1 MFVAILGQSTDC
13 RKSFQRRFRQIR
25 PTSADREP
33 ALSFRRQTSLSLIG
47 LDVMSAQNISK
58 KAPGKIV
65 SPDKSIVLVGLM
77 GAGKTCIGTR
87 LARKL
92 GMGFVDAD
100 DEIETAADCTIEE
113 IFNRYGE
120 QAFRDGERRVIARL
134 LDGEP
139 RVVATGGGAFV
150 NPETRDNVRRLG
162 ISVWLKADVDV
173 LLQRVSRRNNRPL
186 LKGGDKREILERLI
200 DERYPAYAEADL
212 TIESGSESPDIT
224 VSRVIDALKSIE
236 KTGSAEAAA
245 E

>member
-1 MFVAILGQSTDC
+1 MSTQN
-13 RKSFQRRFRQIR
+13 KPVKTPAQII
-25 PTSADREP
+25 P
-33 ALSFRRQTSLSLIG
+33 
-47 LDVMSAQNISK
+47 
-58 KAPGKIV
+58 
-65 SPDKSIVLVGLM
+65 PDKSIVLVGLM

-113 IFNRYGE
+113 IFAQYGE

-134 LDGEP
+134 LDGDP

-150 NPETRDNVRRLG
+150 NQETRDNVRRQG
-162 ISVWLKADVDV
+162 ISVWLKADIDV

-186 LKGGDKREILERLI
+186 LKNGDKRQTLERLI
-200 DERYPAYAEADL
+200 EERYPTYGEADL
-212 TIESGSESPDIT
+212 TVESGAESPDIT
-224 VSRVIDALKSIE
+224 VAKVIEALKDMNDMHP
-236 KTGSAEAAA
+236 AEAAA

>member
-1 MFVAILGQSTDC
+1 MAISGQSIGC
-13 RKSFQRRFRQIR
+13 GKSFQRRFRQTCAFGAGR
-25 PTSADREP
+25 KPVLPSGP
-33 ALSFRRQTSLSLIG
+33 QTLFLFSG
-47 LDVMSAQNISK
+47 PDVMSTRNNAAKTPSK
-58 KAPGKIV
+58 IL

-113 IFNRYGE
+113 IFARYGE

-134 LDGEP
+134 LEGEP
-139 RVVATGGGAFV
+139 RVIATGGGAFV
-150 NPETRDNVRRLG
+150 NRETRDNVRQSG
-162 ISVWLKADVDV
+162 ISVWLKADIDI

-186 LKGGDKREILERLI
+186 LKNGDKRQTLERLI
-200 DERYPAYAEADL
+200 DERYPAYAEADI
-212 TIESGSESPDIT
+212 TVESGAESPEIT
-224 VSRVIDALKSIE
+224 VAKVIDALRTIDDAHP
-236 KTGSAEAAA
+236 AEAAA

>member
-1 MFVAILGQSTDC
+1 MRILSSAKQSP
-13 RKSFQRRFRQIR
+13 RAS
-25 PTSADREP
+25 PGP
-33 ALSFRRQTSLSLIG
+33 
-47 LDVMSAQNISK
+47 DVMSAQNKPVKTPAQII
-58 KAPGKIV
+58 P
-65 SPDKSIVLVGLM
+65 PDKSIVLVGLM

-113 IFNRYGE
+113 IFAQYGE

-134 LDGEP
+134 LDGDP

-150 NPETRDNVRRLG
+150 NQETRDNVRRRG
-162 ISVWLKADVDV
+162 ISVWLKADIDV

-186 LKGGDKREILERLI
+186 LKNGDKRKTLERLI
-200 DERYPAYAEADL
+200 EERYPTYAEADL
-212 TIESGSESPDIT
+212 TVESGAESPDIT
-224 VSRVIDALKSIE
+224 VAKVIEALKDMQD
-236 KTGSAEAAA
+236 THPAEAAA

>member
-1 MFVAILGQSTDC
+1 
-13 RKSFQRRFRQIR
+13 
-25 PTSADREP
+25 
-33 ALSFRRQTSLSLIG
+33 
-47 LDVMSAQNISK
+47 MSAQNISK
-58 KAPGKIV
+58 KDPAKIV
-65 SPDKSIVLVGLM
+65 SPAKSIVLVGLM

-100 DEIETAADCTIEE
+100 DEIEMAAGCTIEE
-113 IFNRYGE
+113 IFDQYGE

-134 LDGEP
+134 LEGDP

-150 NPETRDNVRRLG
+150 NPETRENVRRSG

-173 LLQRVSRRNNRPL
+173 LLHRVSRRNNRPL
-186 LKGGDKREILERLI
+186 LKNGDKRETLERLI

-212 TIESGSESPDIT
+212 TVESGSDSPDIT
-224 VSRVIDALKSIE
+224 VAKVIEALK
-236 KTGSAEAAA
+236 TLDDARPTEAAA

>member
-1 MFVAILGQSTDC
+1 VAILRQSIDC
-13 RKSFQRRFRQIR
+13 RKSFQRRFRQTR
-25 PTSADREP
+25 PASTVRKP
-33 ALSFRRQTSLSLIG
+33 AFLYRRQTPPSLIG

-58 KAPGKIV
+58 KDPAKIV

-113 IFNRYGE
+113 IFNKYGE

-134 LDGEP
+134 LEGEP

-150 NPETRDNVRRLG
+150 NPETRENVRRLG

-173 LLQRVSRRNNRPL
+173 LLHRVSRRNNRPL
-186 LKGGDKREILERLI
+186 LKNGDKREILERLI

-212 TIESGSESPDIT
+212 TVESGSDSPDIT
-224 VSRVIDALKSIE
+224 VAKVIDALK
-236 KTGSAEAAA
+236 TLDNTRPAEAAA

>member
-1 MFVAILGQSTDC
+1 
-13 RKSFQRRFRQIR
+13 
-25 PTSADREP
+25 
-33 ALSFRRQTSLSLIG
+33 
-47 LDVMSAQNISK
+47 
-58 KAPGKIV
+58 
-65 SPDKSIVLVGLM
+65 M

-113 IFNRYGE
+113 IFNKYGE

-134 LDGEP
+134 LEGEP
-139 RVVATGGGAFV
+139 RVIATGGGAFV
-150 NPETRDNVRRLG
+150 NPETRENVRRLG

-173 LLQRVSRRNNRPL
+173 LLHRVSRRNNRPL
-186 LKGGDKREILERLI
+186 LKNGDKREILERLI

-212 TIESGSESPDIT
+212 TVESGSDSPDIT
-224 VSRVIDALKSIE
+224 VAKVIDALK
-236 KTGSAEAAA
+236 TLDNTRPAEAAA

>member
-1 MFVAILGQSTDC
+1 
-13 RKSFQRRFRQIR
+13 
-25 PTSADREP
+25 
-33 ALSFRRQTSLSLIG
+33 
-47 LDVMSAQNISK
+47 MSAQNISK
-58 KAPGKIV
+58 KDPAKTV
-65 SPDKSIVLVGLM
+65 SPAKSIVLVGLM

-100 DEIETAADCTIEE
+100 DEIEMAAGCTIEE
-113 IFNRYGE
+113 IFDQYGE

-134 LDGEP
+134 LEGDP

-150 NPETRDNVRRLG
+150 NPETRENVRRRG

-173 LLQRVSRRNNRPL
+173 LLHRVSRRNNRPL
-186 LKGGDKREILERLI
+186 LKNGDKRETLERLI

-212 TIESGSESPDIT
+212 TVESGNDSPDIT
-224 VSRVIDALKSIE
+224 VAKVIEALK
-236 KTGSAEAAA
+236 TLDDARPTEAAA

>member
-1 MFVAILGQSTDC
+1 
-13 RKSFQRRFRQIR
+13 
-25 PTSADREP
+25 
-33 ALSFRRQTSLSLIG
+33 
-47 LDVMSAQNISK
+47 MSAQNISK
-58 KAPGKIV
+58 KDPAKIV
-65 SPDKSIVLVGLM
+65 SPAKSIVLVGLM

-100 DEIETAADCTIEE
+100 DEIEMAAGCTIEE
-113 IFNRYGE
+113 IFDQYGE

-134 LDGEP
+134 LEGEP

-150 NPETRDNVRRLG
+150 NPETRENVRRKG

-186 LKGGDKREILERLI
+186 LKNGDKRETLERLI

-212 TIESGSESPDIT
+212 TVESGSDSPDIT
-224 VSRVIDALKSIE
+224 VAKVIEALK
-236 KTGSAEAAA
+236 TLDDARPTEAAA

>member
-1 MFVAILGQSTDC
+1 
-13 RKSFQRRFRQIR
+13 
-25 PTSADREP
+25 
-33 ALSFRRQTSLSLIG
+33 
-47 LDVMSAQNISK
+47 MSAQNISK

>member
-1 MFVAILGQSTDC
+1 
-13 RKSFQRRFRQIR
+13 
-25 PTSADREP
+25 
-33 ALSFRRQTSLSLIG
+33 
-47 LDVMSAQNISK
+47 MSAQNISK
-58 KAPGKIV
+58 KDPAKIV
-65 SPDKSIVLVGLM
+65 SPAKSIVLVGLM

-100 DEIETAADCTIEE
+100 DEIEMAAGCTIEE
-113 IFNRYGE
+113 IFDQYGE

-134 LDGEP
+134 LEGDP

-150 NPETRDNVRRLG
+150 NPETRENVRRRG

-173 LLQRVSRRNNRPL
+173 LLHRVSRRNNRPL
-186 LKGGDKREILERLI
+186 LKSGDKRETLERLI

-212 TIESGSESPDIT
+212 TVESGNDSPDIT
-224 VSRVIDALKSIE
+224 VAKVIEALK
-236 KTGSAEAAA
+236 TLDDARPTEAAA

>member
-1 MFVAILGQSTDC
+1 
-13 RKSFQRRFRQIR
+13 
-25 PTSADREP
+25 
-33 ALSFRRQTSLSLIG
+33 
-47 LDVMSAQNISK
+47 
-58 KAPGKIV
+58 
-65 SPDKSIVLVGLM
+65 M

-113 IFNRYGE
+113 IFARYGE

-134 LDGEP
+134 LEEEP

-150 NPETRDNVRRLG
+150 SQETRDNVRRKG
-162 ISVWLKADVDV
+162 ISVWLKADIDV

-186 LKGGDKREILERLI
+186 LKNGDKRQTLERLI
-200 DERYPAYAEADL
+200 DERYPTYGEADL
-212 TIESGSESPDIT
+212 TVESGNESPDIT
-224 VSRVIDALKSIE
+224 VTKVIEALKTIDNLRP
-236 KTGSAEAAA
+236 AEAAA

>member
-1 MFVAILGQSTDC
+1 
-13 RKSFQRRFRQIR
+13 
-25 PTSADREP
+25 
-33 ALSFRRQTSLSLIG
+33 
-47 LDVMSAQNISK
+47 MSAQNISK
-58 KAPGKIV
+58 KDPAKIV
-65 SPDKSIVLVGLM
+65 SPAKSIVLVGLM

-100 DEIETAADCTIEE
+100 DEIEMAAGCTIEE
-113 IFNRYGE
+113 IFDQYGE

-134 LDGEP
+134 LEGDP

-150 NPETRDNVRRLG
+150 NPETRENVRRSG

-173 LLQRVSRRNNRPL
+173 LLHRVSRRNNRPL
-186 LKGGDKREILERLI
+186 LKNGDKRETLERLI

-212 TIESGSESPDIT
+212 TVESGNDSPDIT
-224 VSRVIDALKSIE
+224 VAKVIEALK
-236 KTGSAEAAA
+236 TLDDARPTEAAA

>member
-1 MFVAILGQSTDC
+1 VAISRQSIDC
-13 RKSFQRRFRQIR
+13 RKSFQRRFRQTR
-25 PTSADREP
+25 PASTVRKP
-33 ALSFRRQTSLSLIG
+33 AFLYRRQTPPSLIG

-58 KAPGKIV
+58 KDPAKIV

-113 IFNRYGE
+113 IFNKYGE

-134 LDGEP
+134 LEGEP

-150 NPETRDNVRRLG
+150 NPETRENVRRLG

-173 LLQRVSRRNNRPL
+173 LLHRVSRRNNRPL
-186 LKGGDKREILERLI
+186 LKNGDKREILERLI

-212 TIESGSESPDIT
+212 TVESGSDSPDIT
-224 VSRVIDALKSIE
+224 VAKVIDALK
-236 KTGSAEAAA
+236 TLDNTRPAEAAA